1 MQPRRKRPAGIT
13 LDDDVDEEDE
23 DDMVETEVPSLMG
36 GLDLDAI
43 IDSGEPVLPFAL
55 EGVRIT
61 ADWLYSRGAKSC
73 CCLLS
78 DRCMC

>member
-1 MQPRRKRPAGIT
+1 MQSRRKRPAGIT

-23 DDMVETEVPSLMG
+23 DDVVETEVPSLMG

-61 ADWLYSRGAKSC
+61 AD
-73 CCLLS
+73 
-78 DRCMC
+78 